1 MHVWDLREICERS
14 DFVWIDVKNW
24 LKFVSNVMV
33 DREIIIFLKI

>member
-14 DFVWIDVKNW
+14 DCVWIDVKNW

-33 DREIIIFLKI
+33 DRIFIIFLKI